1 MLREFIISND
11 YKNIKSITSTRRFWL
26 TNAEK
31 YRKLTKLAEILLH
44 INSSSTCIERY
55 FSICGFCSKKKK
67 GNLIYIL
74 QITYLSYVFNFD
86 RLYRYF
92 IIGVIV

>member
-44 INSSSTCIERY
+44 INSSSTCICRM
-55 FSICGFCSKKKK
+55 FLISIGFTDISSLVSLFEVSIDESSTAEK
-67 GNLIYIL
+67 GDG
-74 QITYLSYVFNFD
+74 T
-86 RLYRYF
+86 
-92 IIGVIV
+92 